1 MHLHVEEYILKTA
14 YWHQGGGCGG
24 DTFSFLS
31 SEYPN
36 VVELF
41 RTLDIQLLWHPS
53 LSNLSPDKHR
63 QLLDRI
69 LTGEQAL
76 DILLVEGAV
85 ICGPAGTGM
94 FHTKAGRP
102 QKELI
107 FSLAAKAE
115 VVIAVGTCASFGG
128 FGSDDAIEATGLQFI
143 KKERG
148 GFLGEDFTSRS
159 GQPVINLAGCPCHH
173 DVISGAIISVSNGVI
188 LDLDKYQRPLEWYG
202 TTVHQG
208 CTRNEYHEY
217 RVEESD
223 FGEMGCLFFHMGCAG
238 PLVPGPCN
246 KLLWNQHSSKP
257 RAGVPCFGCTDPDF
271 PRATSFFKTP
281 NIEGIPLSLPMG
293 VNRAHY
299 MVYKGMAA
307 AAAPEHLK
315 NRKSKV

>member
-1 MHLHVEEYILKTA
+1 MKTA
-14 YWHQGGGCGG
+14 YWLQAGGCGG

-31 SEYPN
+31 SEFPN
-36 VVELF
+36 VVEL
-41 RTLDIQLLWHPS
+41 LHSLNIKLLWHPS
-53 LSNLSPDKHR
+53 FSHISSTDHE
-63 QLLDRI
+63 QLFARI
-69 LTGEQAL
+69 LTGEQPL
-76 DILLVEGAV
+76 DILLVEGSI

-94 FHTKAGRP
+94 FHTKNGQP
-102 QKELI
+102 QKEI
-107 FSLAAKAE
+107 VFSLASMAQN
-115 VVIAVGTCASFGG
+115 ILAVGTCASFGG
-128 FGSDDAIEATGLQFI
+128 FGSDTVIEAKGLQFH
-143 KKERG
+143 KRDRG
-148 GFLGEDFTSRS
+148 GFLGVDFTAQS
-159 GQPVINLAGCPCHH
+159 GQMVINLAGCPCHH
-173 DVISGAIISVSNGVI
+173 DVIAGAIASVANGI
-188 LDLDKYQRPLEWYG
+188 QLELDEYQRPLEWYG

-246 KLLWNQHSSKP
+246 KLLWNQQSSKT
-257 RAGVPCFGCTDPDF
+257 RAGIPCFGCTDPDF
-271 PRATSFFKTP
+271 PKASSFFETP

-315 NRKSKV
+315 KRTLKV

>member
-1 MHLHVEEYILKTA
+1 MKTA
-14 YWHQGGGCGG
+14 YWFQGGGCGG

-31 SEYPN
+31 IEFPD

-41 RTLDIQLLWHPS
+41 RSLDIQLLWHPS
-53 LSNLSPDKHR
+53 FSHISSDEQEALFS
-63 QLLDRI
+63 RI
-69 LTGEQAL
+69 LSGEQPL
-76 DILLVEGAV
+76 DILLVEGSV

-94 FHTKAGRP
+94 FHTRDGQPK
-102 QKELI
+102 KELVYK
-107 FSLAAKAE
+107 LASMAHD
-115 VVIAVGTCASFGG
+115 VLAVGTCASFGG
-128 FGSDDAIEATGLQFI
+128 FGSDGVIEAMGLQFN
-143 KKERG
+143 KRERG
-148 GFLGEDFTSRS
+148 GFLGDDFTAQS

-173 DVISGAIISVSNGVI
+173 DVIAGAIASVANGVQLV
-188 LDLDKYQRPLEWYG
+188 LDEYQRPLEWYG

-238 PLVPGPCN
+238 PLVPGACN
-246 KLLWNQHSSKP
+246 KSLWNQQSSKP
-257 RAGVPCFGCTDPDF
+257 RAGIPCFGCTDPDF
-271 PRATSFFKTP
+271 PKASPFFQTP

-307 AAAPEHLK
+307 AAAPERLT
-315 NRKSKV
+315 NRTSKV

>member
-1 MHLHVEEYILKTA
+1 MEELPVKTV
-14 YWHQGGGCGG
+14 YWLQGGGCGG

-31 SEYPN
+31 SECPDITG
-36 VVELF
+36 LF

-53 LSNLSPDKHR
+53 LSHISADCHKH
-63 QLLDRI
+63 LLENI
-69 LTGEQAL
+69 FSGKQPL
-76 DILLVEGAV
+76 DILLVEGSV

-94 FHTKAGRP
+94 FHTVDGHPK
-102 QKELI
+102 KEQVYN
-107 FSLAAKAE
+107 LASQAQA
-115 VVIAVGTCASFGG
+115 VIAIGTCASFGG
-128 FGSDDAIEATGLQFI
+128 FGADDAIEATGLQFV
-143 KKERG
+143 KKQRG
-148 GFLGEDFTSRS
+148 GFLGKDFTSKS

-173 DVISGAIISVSNGVI
+173 DVISGALMSVAGGVV
-188 LDLDKYQRPLEWYG
+188 LELDKYQRPLEWYA

-246 KLLWNQHSSKP
+246 TSLWNQQSSKT
-257 RAGVPCFGCTDPDF
+257 RAGVPCFGCTDPEF
-271 PRATSFFKTP
+271 PRATPFFQTP

>member
-1 MHLHVEEYILKTA
+1 MKTL
-14 YWHQGGGCGG
+14 YWLQGGGCGG

-31 SEYPN
+31 SEFPN
-36 VVELF
+36 CIELF
-41 RTLDIQLLWHPS
+41 RTLKIELLWHPS
-53 LSNLSPDKHR
+53 LSNTPLHAHE
-63 QLLDRI
+63 QLI
-69 LTGEQAL
+69 EKIFSGEQPL
-76 DILLVEGAV
+76 DILMVEGSV

-94 FHTKAGRP
+94 FHTKDGHP

-107 FSLAAKAE
+107 YNLASQAQ

-128 FGSDDAIEATGLQFI
+128 FGADDIIEATGLQFT
-143 KKERG
+143 KKARG
-148 GFLGEDFTSRS
+148 GFLGKTFLAKS

-173 DVISGAIISVSNGVI
+173 DVISGAINFAANDVNLE
-188 LDLDKYQRPLEWYG
+188 LDQYQRPLEWYG
-202 TTVHQG
+202 TTIHQG

-246 KLLWNQHSSKP
+246 KLLWNQQSSKP
-257 RAGVPCFGCTDPDF
+257 RVGVPCFGCTDPEF
-271 PRATSFFKTP
+271 PMAKPFFQTP

-315 NRKSKV
+315 NRKSKI

>member
-1 MHLHVEEYILKTA
+1 MKTA
-14 YWHQGGGCGG
+14 YWLQGGGCGG

-31 SEYPN
+31 SEYPDII
-36 VVELF
+36 ELF
-41 RTLDIQLLWHPS
+41 RTLDIQLLWHAS
-53 LSNLSPDKHR
+53 LSNISPHDHE
-63 QLLDRI
+63 QLLSAIFDGR
-69 LTGEQAL
+69 QPL
-76 DILLVEGAV
+76 DILLVEGSV

-94 FHTKAGRP
+94 FHTKDGHP
-102 QKELI
+102 KKELVYN
-107 FSLAAKAE
+107 LASQAQ

-128 FGSDDAIEATGLQFI
+128 FGTDDIIEAKGLQFT
-143 KKERG
+143 KKEHS
-148 GFLGEDFTSRS
+148 GFLGKEFTAKS

-173 DVISGAIISVSNGVI
+173 DVIAGAVISVANNVTLE
-188 LDLDKYQRPLEWYG
+188 LDRYQRPLEWYG

-223 FGEMGCLFFHMGCAG
+223 FGEIGCLFFHMGCAG

-257 RAGVPCFGCTDPDF
+257 RAGVPCFGCTDPEF
-271 PRATSFFKTP
+271 PQKTPFFQTP

-315 NRKSKV
+315 KRSSKV